1 MPDIRAEFVPYV
13 LMDKLVLGSKE
24 IENIKAVTIH
34 RVFVES
40 PDLSNNT
47 QLSLQSVTMS
57 HGSYLLLVAEYW
69 S

>member
-40 PDLSNNT
+40 LDLS
-47 QLSLQSVTMS
+47 VCVPVFR
-57 HGSYLLLVAEYW
+57 G
-69 S
+69 